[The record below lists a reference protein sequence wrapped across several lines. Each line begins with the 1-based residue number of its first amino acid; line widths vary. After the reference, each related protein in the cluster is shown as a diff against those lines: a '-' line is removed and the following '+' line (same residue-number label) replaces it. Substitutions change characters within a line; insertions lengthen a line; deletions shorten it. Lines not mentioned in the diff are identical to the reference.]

1 MLLKVGF
8 KEQRAIARRKG
19 RGGGTEPGEYG
30 GDDEGTDLGFFA

>member
-19 RGGGTEPGEYG
+19 RGEGTEPGECGG
-30 GDDEGTDLGFFA
+30 GDGDEGIDLG